1 MHVQPRATDP
11 GSALRVC
18 AWIVRTQGTYA
29 VSLQMNVVVLFNLL
43 FWYTLDSC
51 EPKESLLINCTP
63 PVDGAMECE
72 NAVDCVFTPGEAGS
86 CNPRS
91 AIRDSAIPSSEVE
104 CLALDP
110 PGDWSPPTHGEF
122 LSSVVIIAVHL
133 CKYCDSCTCLAL
145 VHLPASINIHW
156 TNARSQARAPLPT
169 QWDASAPW
177 IGTARACLPRRIV

>member
-1 MHVQPRATDP
+1 MAQGPLRAAAVRGQPRRPGISFHAHHQPERGDPRVLGGRQGACTELMHVQPRATGP
-11 GSALRVC
+11 CSALRVC

-29 VSLQMNVVVLFNLL
+29 VSLQMNIVVLFNLL

-51 EPKESLLINCTP
+51 EPKDSLLVNCTP

-86 CNPRS
+86 CNHRS
-91 AIRDSAIPSSEVE
+91 AIGDSATPFREVE

-122 LSSVVIIAVHL
+122 VFHRHIYTCSNVVAAVH
-133 CKYCDSCTCLAL
+133 
-145 VHLPASINIHW
+145 
-156 TNARSQARAPLPT
+156 ARL
-169 QWDASAPW
+169 
-177 IGTARACLPRRIV
+177 